1 MTIMIPRSALATMM
15 RSSSF
20 FSPLGRRFLATRK
33 VQLSRRPEF
42 RWSPAV
48 LDALP
53 DFEDEYTSD
62 ADNDKDKDRLSAAI
76 SSSQQPLFLRKP
88 ITSAH
93 CIDFDKQIPSVLDSA
108 ALSPTT
114 GSVVH
119 GQYGDLGTDAA
130 ASIPLEYLALLRPA
144 AEGATALRMLLSKS
158 ISSSSKTAASAT
170 GTLLVYG
177 ASLASGWAV
186 TQLAA
191 HAGHAVVA
199 VVSAEHSGNDR
210 WMECVKGMIPEPG
223 TAVPEEYALA
233 KRNFADL
240 VHGIV
245 TGDDGTNVSHTAE
258 DYLQDFKENLLN
270 YAEAYPD
277 TRPAAVSARAL
288 EFKYM
293 EKDRE
298 TFEANMLAY
307 LEQFPP
313 GSPPMDSAK
322 LDAFFTTEQ
331 YQVFRNKF
339 WEQTSNVIS
348 GDDSYE
354 FSPPHIVKS
363 LIGTPEHLD
372 RRTYPG
378 AGPEVPY
385 AFSILTAPSS
395 QNYGEAAKPAA
406 GGPIL
411 GAILCLTPNLI
422 TALEKVA
429 AVSAPLKNK
438 RSVAEALQF
447 LTHAQRAAY
456 TAARS
461 VVQQAAGAPIVIL
474 GGGSTKSLET
484 LKKSLPADW
493 HWVGKPT
500 EADVQEALR
509 AMDVDETGHS
519 RLNYF
524 VQVYRANDFPFY
536 QDYAVHRAS
545 EPLAGPRQIIVT
557 K

>member
-1 MTIMIPRSALATMM
+1 MTITMIPRSALATMM

-20 FSPLGRRFLATRK
+20 FSLSGRRFLGTRK
-33 VQLSRRPEF
+33 VLLSRRSEF

-53 DFEDEYTSD
+53 DFEGDYTSN
-62 ADNDKDKDRLSAAI
+62 ADSNDKDQLASAT
-76 SSSQQPLFLRKP
+76 SSSQQPLFLRTP

-93 CIDFDKQIPSVLDSA
+93 CIDFDKHAPSVLDSA

-144 AEGATALRMLLSKS
+144 AEGAAALRMLLNK
-158 ISSSSKTAASAT
+158 SSSKTSAT

-240 VHGIV
+240 VQSIV
-245 TGDDGTNVSHTAE
+245 TGDDGTNVSHSAE

-322 LDAFFTTEQ
+322 LDAFLTTEQ
-331 YQVFRNKF
+331 YQVFRHKF

-348 GDDSYE
+348 GIDSYE

-363 LIGTPEHLD
+363 LIETPETLD

-378 AGPEVPY
+378 AGTEVPY
-385 AFSILTAPSS
+385 AFNILTAPSS
-395 QNYGEAAKPAA
+395 QNYGDAAKPAA
-406 GGPIL
+406 GGPML

-429 AVSAPLKNK
+429 TVSSSSKKNK

-461 VVQQAAGAPIVIL
+461 VVSQAAGAPIVVL
-474 GGGSTKSLET
+474 GGGSSKSLET

-493 HWVGKPT
+493 HWMGKPT
-500 EADVQEALR
+500 EADVQEALQ

>member
-1 MTIMIPRSALATMM
+1 MTIMMIPRSALATMM
-15 RSSSF
+15 RSSSI
-20 FSPLGRRFLATRK
+20 SPLGRRCLATQR

-53 DFEDEYTSD
+53 DFEGNAMSH
-62 ADNDKDKDRLSAAI
+62 ADNDKDQLSEEI
-76 SSSQQPLFLRKP
+76 SSLQQPLFLRTP

-93 CIDFDKQIPSVLDSA
+93 CIDFDKQAPSVLDSA
-108 ALSPTT
+108 AFSPTT

-119 GQYGDLGTDAA
+119 GQYGDLGTDVA

-144 AEGATALRMLLSKS
+144 AEGAAALRMLLNK
-158 ISSSSKTAASAT
+158 SSSKTSTT

-191 HAGHAVVA
+191 NAGHAVVG
-199 VVSAEHSGNDR
+199 VVSGEHSGNYR

-240 VHGIV
+240 VQSIV
-245 TGDDGTNVSHTAE
+245 TGDDGTNVSHNAE
-258 DYLQDFKENLLN
+258 DYLKDFKENLLN

-288 EFKYM
+288 EFQYM

-307 LEQFPP
+307 LHQFPP

-331 YQVFRNKF
+331 YQIFRDKF
-339 WEQTSNVIS
+339 WKQTTDVIS
-348 GDDSYE
+348 GVEFYGVEAFE
-354 FSPPHIVKS
+354 FSPPHIVRS
-363 LIGTPEHLD
+363 MIETSETLD

-378 AGPEVPY
+378 AGPEVSY
-385 AFSILTAPSS
+385 AFNILTPPSS
-395 QNYGEAAKPAA
+395 QYYGDMAKPAA
-406 GGPIL
+406 GGPML
-411 GAILCLTPNLI
+411 GAIMCLTPNLI

-429 AVSAPLKNK
+429 AASSSSKKNK

-461 VVQQAAGAPIVIL
+461 VVAQAAGAPIVVL
-474 GGGSTKSLET
+474 GGSSSKSLET
-484 LKKSLPADW
+484 LKKSLPAEW